1 MGGGACWD
9 YDTCDQAS
17 DMLNLTETMDDV
29 LGKSCKEVQY
39 GMEMSG
45 SETNMLCSSK
55 FGYDGEGDRSVDFT
69 RYNTVIIPYCT
80 QDLHLGSNTMVYSND
95 YSDDDG
101 GSDKRVVHHM
111 GANNIRAVL
120 KWIYHNFPHL
130 RHASVTGCSAGGT
143 AVPIV
148 QQLLH
153 KHYNHFG
160 NRVTQLT
167 AMADSPVYLTPSYF
181 LENAIGNWNPGPILS
196 SIGIAYD
203 KYRTTEDFPT
213 LMWDYILRKG
223 NNKNRWGFVSHT
235 QDPESQ
241 TYYEYMSGE
250 KDENNDDDAHYYWDD
265 EYNDKSRYDD
275 LDELWYDELTSS
287 VSYIA
292 KRHKNVKSYWI
303 DSEGQCSLGLYYALQ
318 EEDFPSFA
326 ASVFREDALYLSVKP
341 AFRGFLLAS
350 LLGTL
355 LLITLVIHRIRRQSS
370 LQISES
376 GDEQDVDPKASPKK
390 EENTDGLWAP
400 SVTSA
405 ADEIESMATR
415 RTRSFRRR
423 VRLILTSMDD
433 YPVTAGYTAW
443 ITVYFLVMIIS
454 EGFAHPINNPSLGP
468 SAVGLSVFGI
478 NNPSMIVYKH
488 QWFRLFTSNFLVSGV
503 LTLVLAYIYLW
514 YRIRKLE
521 ERMLLDFKSPW
532 LFVTIIIIMA
542 TVINATYCL
551 VPQRRGASTTAIPL
565 LIGLQSFHLAFYWN
579 SFVRPF
585 LSLGAIIFDTIV
597 VVVLFP
603 FNSWV
608 MIVAAMVTGWITA
621 QTARTIDLWLP
632 GPMMNVLRQTGIQL
646 EMGSTNGD
654 ISPPGPLAFGTHL
667 SFPASPAESE
677 SEYNN
682 FDGNVSNDYETMD
695 DQRSTCPDHHA
706 ARRGKLVKRAIGCSL
721 LALSAL
727 LFVPLFVT
735 TVASPKETYL
745 EAFRTGC
752 KSFYT
757 VDIDDLAA
765 SSFLSGD
772 DDGVEG
778 DARSLVAEVSGKTS
792 ESFFRWLAGEDDGES
807 YECAEFCVPHLLIPF
822 AKRVLKKNKVPI
834 NRGRC
839 SDQGYS
845 THVLDKTFTALTYS
859 LDVELYAASTNDDDE
874 R

>member
-1 MGGGACWD
+1 
-9 YDTCDQAS
+9 
-17 DMLNLTETMDDV
+17 
-29 LGKSCKEVQY
+29 
-39 GMEMSG
+39 
-45 SETNMLCSSK
+45 
-55 FGYDGEGDRSVDFT
+55 
-69 RYNTVIIPYCT
+69 
-80 QDLHLGSNTMVYSND
+80 
-95 YSDDDG
+95 
-101 GSDKRVVHHM
+101 
-111 GANNIRAVL
+111 
-120 KWIYHNFPHL
+120 
-130 RHASVTGCSAGGT
+130 
-143 AVPIV
+143 
-148 QQLLH
+148 
-153 KHYNHFG
+153 
-160 NRVTQLT
+160 
-167 AMADSPVYLTPSYF
+167 
-181 LENAIGNWNPGPILS
+181 
-196 SIGIAYD
+196 
-203 KYRTTEDFPT
+203 
-213 LMWDYILRKG
+213 
-223 NNKNRWGFVSHT
+223 
-235 QDPESQ
+235 
-241 TYYEYMSGE
+241 
-250 KDENNDDDAHYYWDD
+250 
-265 EYNDKSRYDD
+265 
-275 LDELWYDELTSS
+275 
-287 VSYIA
+287 
-292 KRHKNVKSYWI
+292 
-303 DSEGQCSLGLYYALQ
+303 
-318 EEDFPSFA
+318 
-326 ASVFREDALYLSVKP
+326 
-341 AFRGFLLAS
+341 
-350 LLGTL
+350 
-355 LLITLVIHRIRRQSS
+355 
-370 LQISES
+370 
-376 GDEQDVDPKASPKK
+376 
-390 EENTDGLWAP
+390 
-400 SVTSA
+400 
-405 ADEIESMATR
+405 
-415 RTRSFRRR
+415 
-423 VRLILTSMDD
+423 
-433 YPVTAGYTAW
+433 
-443 ITVYFLVMIIS
+443 
-454 EGFAHPINNPSLGP
+454 
-468 SAVGLSVFGI
+468 
-478 NNPSMIVYKH
+478 
-488 QWFRLFTSNFLVSGV
+488 
-503 LTLVLAYIYLW
+503 
-514 YRIRKLE
+514 
-521 ERMLLDFKSPW
+521 MLLDFKSPW

-565 LIGLQSFHLAFYWN
+565 LIGLQSFHLSFYWN

-585 LSLGAIIFDTIV
+585 LSLGAIIFDTTV

-654 ISPPGPLAFGTHL
+654 ISPPGPLTFGTHL

-706 ARRGKLVKRAIGCSL
+706 ARRGKFLKRVVGCSL